1 MVSLPLQIVL
11 YYVIFTCENCF
22 DPVAK
27 IIYHLNRIVRH
38 PRIFQLHH
46 VLQQFLLQLLNQR
59 FAFTAMH
66 FMNVDFTSLRD
77 VGGFYFQFPNIL

>member
-27 IIYHLNRIVRH
+27 IIYHLKN
-38 PRIFQLHH
+38 FQLHH

-77 VGGFYFQFPNIL
+77 VGGFYFQYPNI